1 LLSIREAKK
10 SDVNEL
16 FNLCI
21 EMHKE
26 GIYQKIEI
34 NQEKL
39 TNFLLSKINHKESL
53 LLVLTDGD
61 KLVGLFIGDIV
72 EYFFSSEKLALDTIF
87 YIVKSKRKSFGAI
100 KLLVAYF
107 DWANSHNV
115 REICLS
121 STNGIEVEKIEK
133 MYTKLGFYRVGIMYK
148 KGNENVSTSNR

>member
-1 LLSIREAKK
+1 MLSIRKAKK

-16 FNLCI
+16 FDLCV

-39 TNFLLSKINHKESL
+39 SNFLLSKINHRESL
-53 LLVLTDGD
+53 LLVLADDD

-72 EYFFSSEKLALDTIF
+72 AYFFSSEKLALDTIF
-87 YIVKSKRKSFGAI
+87 YIVKSKRKSLGAM
-100 KLLVAYF
+100 KLLTAYF

-121 STNGIEVEKIEK
+121 STNGVEVEKIER
-133 MYTKLGFYRVGIMYK
+133 MYIKLGFDKVGIMYK
-148 KGNENVSTSNR
+148 KRKLKWQQK